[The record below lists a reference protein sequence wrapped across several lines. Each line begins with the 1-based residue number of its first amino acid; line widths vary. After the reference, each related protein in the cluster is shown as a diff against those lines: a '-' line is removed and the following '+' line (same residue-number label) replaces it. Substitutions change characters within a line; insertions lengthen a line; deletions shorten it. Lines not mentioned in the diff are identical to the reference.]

1 MDTVAVVTGTRAEY
15 GLLSPVVDACRARGL
30 DAEYLVTGMH
40 LESAF
45 GHTVREIEA
54 GSVPI
59 RARIP
64 MHVPGD
70 SPLANARSIARGIDG
85 IAEALDA
92 WKPDV
97 VLVLGDRTEAFAA
110 AVAAAALDRVVAHLH
125 GGERTRGG
133 LDESMR
139 HAITKLAHLHF
150 TATEASRERVLRL
163 GEPEDRVFTVGA
175 PGLDRLLD
183 IPRPDRAT
191 LSAELGVEIPN
202 RYWLLLQHSV
212 STDWDTAANE
222 IELTMNALHATD
234 LPVIAIE
241 PNSDPGG
248 DRIRRAIA
256 SAVDRHG
263 WLSFAS
269 LERHQYLGLMER
281 ATAIVGNSS
290 SAIIE
295 APSLGTPAVNI
306 GLRQEGR
313 ERGNNVLDV
322 PFELGAIRDALDR
335 CRHDRAFLECCR
347 RRENPYGDG
356 RASERVATL
365 LAELTPDRSLLRKQ
379 ITH

>member
-15 GLLSPVVDACRARGL
+15 GLLSPVVDACRARGI

-40 LESAF
+40 LEPAF

-54 GSVPI
+54 GPVPI
-59 RARIP
+59 RARVP

-70 SPLANARSIARGIDG
+70 SPLANARSIARGVDG

-92 WKPDV
+92 WQPDV

-110 AVAAAALDRVVAHLH
+110 TVAGAALDRVVAHLH

-150 TATEASRERVLRL
+150 TATDASRDRVLRL

-175 PGLDRLLD
+175 PGLDRLLGVS
-183 IPRPDRAT
+183 RPDRAT
-191 LSAELGVEIPN
+191 LSAELGVEVPA
-202 RYWLLLQHSV
+202 RFWLLLQHSV
-212 STDWDTAANE
+212 STDWDTAGSE
-222 IELTMNALHATD
+222 IEMTIAALRATD
-234 LPVIAIE
+234 IPVIVIE

-248 DRIRRAIA
+248 DRIRRALT
-256 SAVDRHG
+256 SAAERHG
-263 WLSFAS
+263 WLTFAS
-269 LERHQYLGLMER
+269 LERHQYLGLMEQ
-281 ATAIVGNSS
+281 AMAIVGNSS
-290 SAIIE
+290 SAILE
-295 APSLGTPAVNI
+295 APSLGTPAVNV
-306 GLRQEGR
+306 GRRQEGR
-313 ERGNNVLDV
+313 ERGSNVIDV
-322 PFELGAIRDALDR
+322 AFEVGAIQDALGR
-335 CRHDRAFLECCR
+335 CRHDDAFLERCR

-356 RASERVATL
+356 RASERIATI
-365 LAELTPDRSLLRKQ
+365 LAELTPDRALLRKQ